1 VTQRTFI
8 LRDERAAQALR
19 LALSNWRTAAALETP
34 LTVTVAAYK
43 ARRNTR
49 QNALLHALLTQI
61 AERVHPDGQS
71 FTMEAWKELACS
83 KFIGTEDIVL
93 PDGSR
98 RTRALSTSSLS
109 VGQFADLID
118 HVTAWAICD
127 LGMDTTHTL

>member
-1 VTQRTFI
+1 M
-8 LRDERAAQALR
+8 QALR
-19 LALSNWRTAAALETP
+19 TALSDWRTAAALETP
-34 LTVTVAAYK
+34 LTVTVAEYK

-61 AERVHPDGQS
+61 AERVHPDDQT
-71 FTMEAWKELACS
+71 FAMEAWKELACR
-83 KFIGTEDIVL
+83 KFIGTEDVRL
-93 PDGSR
+93 PDGSHV
-98 RTRALSTSSLS
+98 TRALSTSSLS